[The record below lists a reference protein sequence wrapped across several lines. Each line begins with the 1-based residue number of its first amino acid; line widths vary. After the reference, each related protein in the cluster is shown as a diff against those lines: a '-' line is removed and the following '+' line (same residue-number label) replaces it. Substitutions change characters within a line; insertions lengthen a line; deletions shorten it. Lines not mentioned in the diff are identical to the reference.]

1 LRAAIAHA
9 IVRLRRETGHE
20 ETVSAL
26 QLATALADEPGP
38 PTAERV
44 ETLGAGWTGEEAL
57 AIGVYCALVATNFVH
72 GVRLAVN
79 HSGDSDSTGSIAGA
93 LLGVQCGE
101 YGLPGEWL
109 AQLELREV
117 ISAVADDLMVGY
129 GGGPTWRSRY
139 PGT

>member
-1 LRAAIAHA
+1 MGN
-9 IVRLRRETGHE
+9 LRR
-20 ETVSAL
+20 SL
-26 QLATALADEPGP
+26 TALADEPGT

-57 AIGVYCALVATNFVH
+57 AIGVYCALVATDFVH

-101 YGLPGEWL
+101 YGLPGDWL
-109 AQLELREV
+109 ARLELRDTL
-117 ISAVADDLMVGY
+117 SAVADDLLIGY
-129 GGGPTWRSRY
+129 GGGPRWRERY